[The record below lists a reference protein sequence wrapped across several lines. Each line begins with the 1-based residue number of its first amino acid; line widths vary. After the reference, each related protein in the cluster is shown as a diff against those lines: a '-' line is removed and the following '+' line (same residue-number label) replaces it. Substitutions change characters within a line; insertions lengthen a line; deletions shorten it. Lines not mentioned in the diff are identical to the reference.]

1 MTELPIDEIL
11 CSVKLW
17 TVAVYD
23 YVSCVVSR
31 LDKQLTNI
39 SQRGRVGHSELQ

>member
-23 YVSCVVSR
+23 NAVTVCQD
-31 LDKQLTNI
+31 LITT
-39 SQRGRVGHSELQ
+39 H